1 MKPLWKFMWL
11 AMQDKTM
18 ILLTVAALVSLAF
31 GLYSDFSP
39 SHPPDEPRV
48 HWIEG
53 CAILVAVLIVMLA
66 SSINDYQ
73 KERQFQKLNAKKD
86 SREVKVFRNGEMQLI
101 SIYDVVVGD
110 IMNLEPGDVISADGV
125 LVEASNLKADES
137 AATGESD
144 TIKKNFIKDPFILSG
159 SKITEGVGKYVV
171 CAVGIHSFF
180 GKTMMALRTESTMT
194 PLQVKLDALAEKI
207 AKLGA
212 TAALLMFLVLFGK
225 YLGVVLTGEGF
236 GPDCAQSEC
245 TQEAI
250 QRFINIVI
258 SAITVI
264 VVAVPEGLPLAV
276 TLALAYATTQMLKDN
291 NLVRV
296 LSSCEVMGGYVFLHG
311 D

>member
-1 MKPLWKFMWL
+1 
-11 AMQDKTM
+11 
-18 ILLTVAALVSLAF
+18 
-31 GLYSDFSP
+31 
-39 SHPPDEPRV
+39 
-48 HWIEG
+48 
-53 CAILVAVLIVMLA
+53 
-66 SSINDYQ
+66 
-73 KERQFQKLNAKKD
+73 
-86 SREVKVFRNGEMQLI
+86 
-101 SIYDVVVGD
+101 
-110 IMNLEPGDVISADGV
+110 
-125 LVEASNLKADES
+125 
-137 AATGESD
+137 
-144 TIKKNFIKDPFILSG
+144 
-159 SKITEGVGKYVV
+159 
-171 CAVGIHSFF
+171 
-180 GKTMMALRTESTMT
+180 MMALRTESTLT

-212 TAALLMFLVLFGK
+212 TAALLMFLVLIGK

-296 LSSCEVMGGYVFLHG
+296 LSSCEVMGGYVFCMGTDFLVQPPFARTRLEHLRKTK
-311 D
+311 